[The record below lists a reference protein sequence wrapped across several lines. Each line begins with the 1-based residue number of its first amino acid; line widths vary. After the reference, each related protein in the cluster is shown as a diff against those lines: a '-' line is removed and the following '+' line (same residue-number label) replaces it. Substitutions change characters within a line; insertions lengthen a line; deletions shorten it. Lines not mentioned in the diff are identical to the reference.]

1 MNSSTQTNQQDVAV
15 ENHSRSRILIFG
27 DSWPFGA
34 ELDLT
39 KEKPYGTLI
48 AEYMNWP
55 MSNYSKP
62 ATSIDHLPLQLLTAQ
77 SKELSLKGCK
87 ALFTLTSPSRSM
99 YYEDN
104 EYKEIHLNNGDVIS
118 KNYYAYQ
125 WSNEMEKYK
134 INLVMLSLQTMC
146 KTLGI
151 KDYYVCGLEPMDFI
165 YPGIDLS
172 KIYDEGRSSLTM
184 LLGVARETP
193 IREFYQIKPNEYIWP
208 NTNNHPNQQGHQ
220 LIAEKLQSW
229 IANC

>member
-1 MNSSTQTNQQDVAV
+1 MNSLTQTNQQDVAV
-15 ENHSRSRILIFG
+15 ENHSQSRILIFG

-55 MSNYSKP
+55 TSNYSRP
-62 ATSIDHLPLQLLTAQ
+62 ATSIDHLLIQLLTAQ

-87 ALFTLTSPSRSM
+87 ALFTLTSPSRRM
-99 YYEDN
+99 YYQDG
-104 EYKEIHLNNGDVIS
+104 EYRDIQIRKGDSVS
-118 KNYYAYQ
+118 KSYYANQ
-125 WSNEMEKYK
+125 WSTEMDHYQT
-134 INLVMLSLQTMC
+134 NLVVLGLQTMC

-151 KDYYVCGLEPMDFI
+151 NDFYVAGFELITLD
-165 YPGIDLS
+165 YPGINTS
-172 KIYDEGRSSLTM
+172 KFYDEGQTCLADIAKISKGET
-184 LLGVARETP
+184 AR
-193 IREFYQIKPNEYIWP
+193 
-208 NTNNHPNQQGHQ
+208 HPDQQGHQ